1 MLRNSILIVFSYVA
15 LAGCLVFLLAEC
27 LSPASKGTTMF
38 AGVPTGTD
46 STRPKSYLMLSGRL
60 LIVPL
65 FIVTMQ
71 FELGFVP
78 MFWNV
83 AGIIL
88 VPLVAIGCAYT
99 CTTIQVH
106 SSLWRC
112 FSSRKSVL
120 LNRCR
125 SNITRV
131 VTFMR
136 VDRFKYALKN
146 ANKIC
151 KICE

>member
-1 MLRNSILIVFSYVA
+1 MYINSILIVFSYVA

-38 AGVPTGTD
+38 AGVPTATD

-65 FIVTMQ
+65 FLVTMQ

-88 VPLVAIGCAYT
+88 VPLVAIGCARLHLHYDT
-99 CTTIQVH
+99 

-112 FSSRKSVL
+112 SSSQKSVL
-120 LNRCR
+120 LNRC
-125 SNITRV
+125 T
-131 VTFMR
+131 
-136 VDRFKYALKN
+136 
-146 ANKIC
+146 
-151 KICE
+151 